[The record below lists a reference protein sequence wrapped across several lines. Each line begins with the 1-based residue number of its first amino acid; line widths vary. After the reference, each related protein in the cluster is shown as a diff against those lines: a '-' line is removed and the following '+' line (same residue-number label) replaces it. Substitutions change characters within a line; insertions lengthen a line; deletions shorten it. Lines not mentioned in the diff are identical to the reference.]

1 MIAKVL
7 SGGLWGIDSFNVEVE
22 IDIGRGLPSFTI
34 VGLPESSVREARER
48 VRSAF
53 VNSGYEFPMRKITV
67 NLAPADVKKEG
78 SFYDLPIAIGIM
90 VGIGLIS
97 QDVVREFFIAGELS
111 LDGKLKGIRGALSF
125 AIGCKK
131 SGIKK
136 IILPL
141 PSADEASVID
151 GIEVYGFESL
161 HQCVE
166 FLRGERLNEPL
177 KFKGT
182 FDDERVVDVDMSEIK
197 GQINAKRAIE
207 ICAAGNH
214 NLLMIGPPGVGKSM
228 LAQRIP
234 TVLPAPTFEEII
246 ETTQIYSVRGLLKG
260 GLLKRRPFR
269 APHHTI
275 SDIGMIG
282 GGNPP
287 MPGEISLAHNGVLFL
302 DELPEFDRNVIEALR
317 QPMESGE
324 VIITRASRAVR
335 YPAKFMLVGAMNP
348 CPCGYL
354 GDPKRE
360 CRCSYKDIKR
370 YRKKVSGPILDRF
383 DIQVQLPPLSYEEL
397 SSTSSSETSLEIRKR
412 IEMARKKQ
420 VERFG
425 CAKWNSD
432 MKPKD
437 IKKFC
442 PLDEKSKSILASAVE
457 KLNLTARGY
466 FKVIKV
472 ARTIADLDNSEEIKS
487 IHIAEAIQFRISPY
501 LEGE

>member
-1 MIAKVL
+1 MIARIL
-7 SGGLWGIDSFNVEVE
+7 SGGLWGIDSFGVDVEV
-22 IDIGRGLPSFTI
+22 DIGRGLPSFTI
-34 VGLPESSVREARER
+34 VGLPESSVKEARER

-53 VNSGYEFPMRKITV
+53 SNSGYEFPMRKITV

-78 SFYDLPIAIGIM
+78 GFYDLPIAIGIM

-111 LDGKLKGIRGALSF
+111 LDGKIKGIRGALSF

-151 GIEVYGFESL
+151 EIEVYGFETL

-166 FLRGERLNEPL
+166 FLRGERVCDPV
-177 KFKGT
+177 KFNGT
-182 FDDERVVDVDMSEIK
+182 FYEEKEAEVDMSEIK
-197 GQINAKRAIE
+197 GQVNAKRAIE
-207 ICAAGNH
+207 ICAGGNH

-234 TVLPAPTFEEII
+234 TVLPEPTFEEII
-246 ETTQIYSVRGLLKG
+246 ETTQIYSIRGLLKG

-275 SDIGMIG
+275 SDIGIIG

-317 QPMESGE
+317 QPIESGE
-324 VIITRASRAVR
+324 VVITRASRAVK
-335 YPAKFMLVGAMNP
+335 YPARFMLVGAMNP

-360 CRCSYKDIKR
+360 CRCSHKDIRR
-370 YRKKVSGPILDRF
+370 YRKKVSGPIIDRF
-383 DIQVQLPPLSYEEL
+383 DLQVQLPPLSYEEL
-397 SSTSSSETSLEIRKR
+397 SSTSSSENSSDIRKR
-412 IEMARKKQ
+412 VEMARKRQ
-420 VERFG
+420 IERFG
-425 CAKWNSD
+425 CVKWNSD

-442 PLDEKSKSILASAVE
+442 PLDDKSKSILASAVE
-457 KLNLTARGY
+457 KLGLTARGY
-466 FKVIKV
+466 FKTIKV
-472 ARTIADLDNSEEIKS
+472 ARTIADLENSEDIKS

-501 LEGE
+501 SEAD

>member
-7 SGGLWGIDSFNVEVE
+7 SGGLWGIDSFPVDVE

-78 SFYDLPIAIGIM
+78 AFYDLPIAIGIM
-90 VGIGLIS
+90 IGIGLIP
-97 QDVVREFFIAGELS
+97 QEVAREFFIAGELS
-111 LDGKLKGIRGALSF
+111 LDGRLKGIRGALSF

-131 SGIKK
+131 MGIKK
-136 IILPL
+136 AIFPF
-141 PSADEASVID
+141 PSASEASVID
-151 GIEVYGFESL
+151 GVEIYGFEFL

-166 FLRGERLNEPL
+166 FLRGERMSEPV
-177 KFKGT
+177 KFKES
-182 FDDERVVDVDMSEIK
+182 FDEESEGDVDMSEIK
-197 GQINAKRAIE
+197 GQVNAKRALE

-228 LAQRIP
+228 LAQRIS
-234 TVLPAPTFEEII
+234 TILPLPTFEEII
-246 ETTQIYSVRGLLKG
+246 ETTQIYSIRGLLKG
-260 GLLKRRPFR
+260 GLLKKRPFR

-317 QPMESGE
+317 QPMENGE

-335 YPAKFMLVGAMNP
+335 YPARFILVGAMNP

-360 CRCSYKDIKR
+360 CRCSYRDIRR
-370 YRKKVSGPILDRF
+370 YRKKVSGPIVDRF
-383 DIQVQLPPLSYEEL
+383 DLQVHLPPLSYEEL
-397 SSTSSSETSLEIRKR
+397 SSTSPSETSLEIRR
-412 IEMARKKQ
+412 RVEEARKRQ
-420 VERFG
+420 IERFG

-432 MKPKD
+432 MKPRD
-437 IKKFC
+437 IKKYC

-472 ARTIADLDNSEEIKS
+472 ARTIADLEDSEEIKS
-487 IHIAEAIQFRISPY
+487 VHIAEAIQFRISSY
-501 LEGE
+501 SEME